1 MRPHLLLATLL
12 LATTPLCLA
21 AGKPKPKPAVKPV
34 NPFVKNTE
42 WTGKI
47 VAIDAASITVVN
59 DRALTRAFLLTPG
72 TVLGRDARGKL
83 ADYKIGGRVAVSF
96 SEIPGTNSAKAE
108 SLQPAKPKK

>member
-1 MRPHLLLATLL
+1 MRLFTLLAAFA
-12 LATTPLCLA
+12 LATAPPCFA
-21 AGKPKPKPAVKPV
+21 AGKPTPKPKPV
-34 NPFVKNTE
+34 NPFVKSTE
-42 WTGKI
+42 WSGKI

-83 ADYKIGGRVAVSF
+83 SDYKVGGRVAVSF

-108 SLQPAKPKK
+108 SLQIPKPKK